1 MEQCDEIRTDPT
13 RGLLRLVAARHAGL
27 DRALEHLAK
36 GRILLTN
43 SLDLSRRLDDLLWTY
58 SDRTFLP
65 HDVWTGEEPADSLS
79 KILIG
84 EHPAPDAYRE
94 LLVNLADQPP
104 ADLDRYTR
112 IIEIVDSDPERKRLS
127 RERYKLYR
135 ERGCALETHNL

>member
-1 MEQCDEIRTDPT
+1 MPRVDFYVLSEDAPDARLKCACRLIEKATD
-13 RGLLRLVAARHAGL
+13 L
-27 DRALEHLAK
+27 DHRVYV
-36 GRILLTN
+36 LTN

-65 HDVWTGEEPADSLS
+65 HDVWTGDEPPDALS

-84 EHPAPDAYRE
+84 EHPAPEAYRE

-104 ADLDRYTR
+104 ANLDQYGR

-135 ERGCALETHNL
+135 DKGCSLETHNL

>member
-1 MEQCDEIRTDPT
+1 MPRVDFYVLSEESTDA
-13 RGLLRLVAARHAGL
+13 RLKCACRLVEKAFDL
-27 DRALEHLAK
+27 DHRVYV
-36 GRILLTN
+36 LTN

-65 HDVWTGEEPADSLS
+65 HDVWTGEEPPDALS

-84 EHPAPDAYRE
+84 EKPAPDRYRE

-104 ADLDRYTR
+104 TDLDLYTR

-127 RERYKLYR
+127 RERYKHYR
-135 ERGCALETHNL
+135 EKGCALETHNL